1 MLEKEFLMNI
11 KGVNILLKPSPFLF
25 LFVNLVESFSEK
37 IQILTMKKLIL
48 IAFLFATSTSVFG
61 QKLKFKVTGVKDT
74 TVHLIKYYGK
84 NLLYADTAEMK
95 NGIVEFDGKKQKP
108 GMLGLLL
115 PGQKFFEFIYNNEE
129 VQMETA
135 MPDLAGNLKTK
146 KSVENKIFLE
156 YIAFLS
162 SQRTKATA
170 IAAERDKLDK
180 ESAEFTKKSEEIDN
194 VTKEVVAYQNKLIED
209 NKTTLVAKM
218 IKMSMDIVVP
228 PAPVDENGE
237 AIDKEF
243 KYHYYR
249 DHYFDNVDFT
259 DDRLVNTPVFGNKL
273 ETYFGK
279 TMMPQHWD
287 TINKYAFR
295 LCDNLVPK
303 SEFFRYCV
311 TTIITTFQKSKQ
323 MGMDKVYVMM
333 ADRYFCTFNEDGT
346 SPAFWMPEDK
356 LIELCDKIPAQKNTV
371 LGIIPPNISLR
382 DTGDV
387 NFKDFYSLKSDFT
400 ILYFWDPDCGHCKKT
415 TPKIGKLYAEKWKD
429 RNVEVFGV
437 CKAMGEDFDKWKKF
451 IKDNN
456 LTYTNVAL
464 TQTLYDLV
472 TTNAEAVVP
481 KYTDFKSL
489 NFSLTYDIFSNPR
502 VFVLDKDKKIIGKQ
516 LTISQVEDMIDRL
529 QNVKDA
535 PKLYPPDP
543 EEDEHMK
550 D

>member
-1 MLEKEFLMNI
+1 
-11 KGVNILLKPSPFLF
+11 
-25 LFVNLVESFSEK
+25 
-37 IQILTMKKLIL
+37 MKKLIL

-74 TVHLIKYYGK
+74 TVHLIKYFGK

-115 PGQKFFEFIYNNEE
+115 PGQKFFEFIYNNED
-129 VQMETA
+129 VHMETA
-135 MPDLAGNLKTK
+135 MPDLSDNLKVK
-146 KSVENKIFLE
+146 KSVENKIFLA
-156 YIAFLS
+156 YIAYLT
-162 SQRTKATA
+162 SQRKMANTLS
-170 IAAERDKLDK
+170 AERDLLDK
-180 ESAEFTKKSEEIDN
+180 ESPEYAKKTTEIEN
-194 VTKEVVAYQNKLIED
+194 VTKDVVAYQHKLIEE
-209 NKTTLVAKM
+209 NKTSLVGQM
-218 IKMSMDIVVP
+218 IKMSMEIVVP
-228 PAPVDENGE
+228 PAPVDENGVK
-237 AIDKEF
+237 IDPDF
-243 KYHYYR
+243 NYHYYR

-259 DDRLVNTPVFGNKL
+259 DDRLVNTNIFGNKL

-295 LCDNLVPK
+295 LCDQLVPN

-323 MGMDKVYVMM
+323 MGMDKVYVYM
-333 ADRYFCTFNEDGT
+333 ADRYFCTFNEDAK
-346 SPAFWMPEDK
+346 SPAFWMPEEK

-387 NFKDFYSLKSDFT
+387 NFRNFYSLKSDYT

-415 TPKIGKLYAEKWKD
+415 TPKIGKLYDEKWKE

-456 LTYTNVAL
+456 LNYINVAL
-464 TQTLYDLV
+464 TQKLYDLA
-472 TTNAEAVVP
+472 TKNSDAVVP
-481 KYTDFKSL
+481 KFTDYNSL
-489 NFSLTYDIFSNPR
+489 NYALTYDIFSNPR
-502 VFVLDKDKKIIGKQ
+502 IFVLDKDKKIIAKQ

-535 PKLYPPDP
+535 PKLFPPDP